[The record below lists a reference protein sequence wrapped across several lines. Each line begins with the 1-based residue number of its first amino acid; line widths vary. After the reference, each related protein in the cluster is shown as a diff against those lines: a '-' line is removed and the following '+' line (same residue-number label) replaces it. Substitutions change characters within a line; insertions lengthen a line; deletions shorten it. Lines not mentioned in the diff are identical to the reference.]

1 MADLPGLPSTVD
13 LGGGTSIEGDPLEF
27 MQKTAREAIDSVSN
41 NAIVDEANK
50 LAFKK
55 KVLADLKVN
64 IDKMTKIDEQAAA
77 KKAEEDA
84 AKAESGEETAEE
96 EDPFADIFGEE
107 EAPPDETTQ
116 EKSKIASAFVSS
128 LKLFKE
134 KFLRDI
140 RIKKETMQKQKDEKE
155 LKNLLGK
162 LDTI

>member
-13 LGGGTSIEGDPLEF
+13 LGGGASIEGDPLEF
-27 MQKTAREAIDSVSN
+27 MQKTAREAIDSVSK
-41 NAIVDEANK
+41 NAIVDETSK
-50 LAFKK
+50 LTFKK

-64 IDKMTKIDEQAAA
+64 IDKMTKIDEEFAA
-77 KKAEEDA
+77 KKAEEEA
-84 AKAESGEETAEE
+84 NKPEGEETAEE

-107 EAPPDETTQ
+107 EAPPDESTQ
-116 EKSKIASAFVSS
+116 EKSKIASAFVSN